1 MNEFDIAGKE
11 QISHQEKITEKS
23 LKEIIQELF
32 FM

>member
-1 MNEFDIAGKE
+1 MNEFDITGKE
-11 QISHQEKITEKS
+11 QISHQEKVTGKS